1 MEVVAFCAVGCSSV
15 GLVRTG
21 NEDSAYVG
29 RQLCAVADGLGGHV
43 AGEIASATVI
53 ETLMSCDDKV
63 AVADLLETMSA
74 TVSEANAE
82 LLRRIEEKPELA
94 GMGTTLTAMLWS
106 GTTAVLAH
114 IGDSRAYLLRQGRLR
129 QITEDHSLGKLVADV
144 PGSARPPS
152 VMVRYLDGQPERS
165 PDLAV
170 REVRPSDRYLLC
182 SDGLSDVVTAESMHA
197 VLVSVEDTRSAVRR
211 LVGLADEGGG
221 ADNVTVVLVDVR
233 EAGADVVHAQPLLLG
248 AAAG

>member
-1 MEVVAFCAVGCSSV
+1 MYRAAGCSSV

-53 ETLMSCDDKV
+53 ETLMSCDNKV
-63 AVADLLETMSA
+63 AATDLVETMSA
-74 TVSEANAE
+74 AVSAANAE
-82 LLRRIEEKPELA
+82 LLRRIGEKPELA

-114 IGDSRAYLLRQGRLR
+114 IGDSRAYLLRQDRLR

-144 PGSARPPS
+144 AVSARPPS
-152 VMVRYLDGQPERS
+152 VMVRYLDGQAERS
-165 PDLAV
+165 PDLAL
-170 REVRPSDRYLLC
+170 REVCPGDRYLLC
-182 SDGLSDVVTAESMHA
+182 SDGLSDVVTAESMYA
-197 VLVSVEDTRSAVRR
+197 VLVSVEDTRPAVRR
-211 LVGLADEGGG
+211 LVGLAHEGG
-221 ADNVTVVLVDVR
+221 APDNITVVLVDVR
-233 EAGADVVHAQPLLLG
+233 EFGADVVRAKPLLLG